1 MTALASPTHTGPT
14 APPKKT
20 RKVQGRFWYVVSP
33 LAVAILAAAGVAA
46 LYRVFIRTTLGQQI
60 DTSALQ
66 GGDVHHER
74 VVEVLSR
81 TLNGTTLVSLVAA
94 CLAAATIGVL
104 RKRVDLAVGA
114 AFMVLG
120 ANGSCQLLKTHLP
133 RPDLDGTAMPNS
145 FPSGHTAAA
154 ASVVAALILVLPQ
167 AVRGMVA
174 MIGAGYV
181 TVIAVATVWAE
192 WHRPSDTV
200 AAALLVLAWSAFV
213 AFVVR
218 LFRSAHPG
226 EPERHSRVGFVVL
239 AIVAVVAG
247 AAGVL
252 GLITV
257 AMSQRVTPDLVS
269 GKFAFLTGSAG
280 MAAVVAGVFLIWVRL
295 ASGDRPGTAPTK
307 AAPRRRKG
315 GKK

>member
-1 MTALASPTHTGPT
+1 MTALASRSEMAPTLAADHKRGG
-14 APPKKT
+14 A
-20 RKVQGRFWYVVSP
+20 GYVLAP

-46 LYRVFIRTTLGQQI
+46 LYRVFIRTTLGQQV
-60 DTSALQ
+60 DTSALN

-74 VVEVLSR
+74 IVEVLSR
-81 TLNGTTLVSLVAA
+81 TLDGTTLVSLVAV
-94 CLAAATIGVL
+94 CLAAATIGLL

-133 RPDLDGTAMPNS
+133 RPDLDGTGMPNS
-145 FPSGHTAAA
+145 FPSGHTTAA
-154 ASVVAALILVLPQ
+154 ASVVAALILVLPV

-200 AAALLVLAWSAFV
+200 AATLLVLAWSAFV

-218 LFRSAHPG
+218 LFRVRHLGDA
-226 EPERHSRVGFVVL
+226 ERPSRVGFGVL
-239 AIVAVVAG
+239 AVVTVVAG

-252 GLITV
+252 GLIVV
-257 AMSQRVTPDLVS
+257 AMSERVTPDLVS
-269 GKFAFLTGSAG
+269 GKFAFVTGSAG

-295 ASGDRPGTAPTK
+295 ASGDRPGTAP
-307 AAPRRRKG
+307 AKG
-315 GKK
+315 GNQ

>member
-1 MTALASPTHTGPT
+1 MTALASRTDP
-14 APPKKT
+14 APAPAAP
-20 RKVQGRFWYVVSP
+20 RGGAGYVLAP
-33 LAVAILAAAGVAA
+33 LAVAVLAAAGVAA
-46 LYRVFIRTTLGQQI
+46 LYRVFVRTTLGQQI
-60 DTSALQ
+60 DTSAMD

-74 VVEVLSR
+74 IVEVLSR
-81 TLNGTTLVSLVAA
+81 TLNGTTLVSLVAV

-104 RKRVDLAVGA
+104 RKRIDLAVGA
-114 AFMVLG
+114 AFLVLG
-120 ANGSCQLLKTHLP
+120 ANGSGQLLKTHLP

-154 ASVVAALILVLPQ
+154 ASVVAALILVLPV

-218 LFRSAHPG
+218 LFRARHLG
-226 EPERHSRVGFVVL
+226 EAERPSRVGFGVL
-239 AIVAVVAG
+239 AAVTVVTG

-252 GLITV
+252 GLIAC
-257 AMSQRVTPDLVS
+257 AMSERVTPDLVS

-280 MAAVVAGVFLIWVRL
+280 MAAVVCGAFLIWVRL

-307 AAPRRRKG
+307 AAASRRKG